1 MYWWTRIVTKTL
13 FWSQAAMATL
23 LNQYPRRHNSRHT
36 GRYSPVLLIS
46 LSLYSVDCLI
56 SIPADGTGV
65 LAGGAFSSCF
75 LNGFLMIGILS
86 SACLIARR
94 SNHPRTYS
102 TLKVWA
108 AVAATV
114 SQPRLLL
121 HPEPAPGQPH
131 GNALRGRAGGYS
143 WPHSGDIYPLY
154 FAHSITAATGLYLTL
169 PTVVY

>member
-13 FWSQAAMATL
+13 FWSQAATATL
-23 LNQYPRRHNSRHT
+23 LSQYTRRHSCRHT

-65 LAGGAFSSCF
+65 LVGGAFSSCF

-94 SNHPRTYS
+94 SNHPRTYN
-102 TLKVWA
+102 TLKVWG

-143 WPHSGDIYPLY
+143 RPRSVTFIHCTSR
-154 FAHSITAATGLYLTL
+154 TA
-169 PTVVY
+169 